1 MKASVGDRI
10 VMASSV
16 VDGPV
21 RAGRVVALRH
31 DDGSPP
37 YVVRWSDTDEESLV
51 FPGPDTHVEHHHPGE
66 HVGADAAPRTLGSWQ
81 VQVSLTHDGG
91 ETTAHAVLVGSGPAA
106 GFAATGEA
114 HRNPADPDAPGVGEE
129 IAVARA
135 LRHLADRLV
144 DRAEVEI
151 SAATGEDAEVEL
163 D

>member
-51 FPGPDTHVEHHHPGE
+51 FPGPDTHVEHH
-66 HVGADAAPRTLGSWQ
+66 APPHRLHTIAG
-81 VQVSLTHDGG
+81 TGR
-91 ETTAHAVLVGSGPAA
+91 SG
-106 GFAATGEA
+106 
-114 HRNPADPDAPGVGEE
+114 
-129 IAVARA
+129 
-135 LRHLADRLV
+135 
-144 DRAEVEI
+144 
-151 SAATGEDAEVEL
+151 
-163 D
+163 